1 MSATHLHLILNH
13 LPILGVPFGIALLTA
28 GVLRHSTEL
37 KKAALVT
44 FALASVLLVPVF
56 LSGEPAEETVER
68 LPGVSESYIENHEE
82 MAELSLSLTTLLGI
96 ASVLTLIGWRGR
108 ELPGGAEAALL
119 VLSLLSATSLAL
131 TGAAG
136 GAIRHSEIRASIGSS
151 PSSPV
156 ALVGQVEKVSSIA

>member
-96 ASVLTLIGWRGR
+96 ASVLTL
-108 ELPGGAEAALL
+108 ASA
-119 VLSLLSATSLAL
+119 LSLDHL
-131 TGAAG
+131 TPSHASRAG
-136 GAIRHSEIRASIGSS
+136 RRRGAIA
-151 PSSPV
+151 
-156 ALVGQVEKVSSIA
+156 